1 MAHFAQLDENNVV
14 INVIVVHNNDCL
26 DENGN
31 ESEQVGINFCKS
43 LLGANTR
50 WIQTSYNGNV
60 RYRYAGVSYT
70 YDPELDIFIHPAP
83 YPSWEYST
91 IIHEWEAPVAMPM
104 DVPVGHHCVWNEE
117 NLQWDV
123 VPIPTE

>member
-50 WIQTSYNGNV
+50 WIQTSYNENI
-60 RYRYAGVSYT
+60 RYRYAGIGYT
-70 YDPELDIFIHPAP
+70 YDSELDIFKHPAP
-83 YPSWEYST
+83 YPSWEYNT
-91 IIHEWEAPVAMPM
+91 IIHEWEAPIAMPM
-104 DVPVGHHCVWNEE
+104 DVPLGHHCVWNEE

-123 VPIPTE
+123 VPIPT